1 MMKRQNSVATVSLT
15 PLLRNANTDGTAVDL
30 SGYMAASVTFMCGA
44 ITNGT
49 HTPAVEE
56 SDDNTTFT
64 AVASGSLSVAPANF
78 TANTTQHIEYLGSKR
93 YIRAQVDSD
102 GAAGA
107 IYGAVIVRGRAMQN
121 DAVR

>member
-1 MMKRQNSVATVSLT
+1 MMKRQNSVAAVSLA
-15 PLLRNANTDGTAVDL
+15 PALRNANVNGTAVDL

-44 ITNGT
+44 ITNGD
-49 HTPAVEE
+49 HTPAVED
-56 SDDNTTFT
+56 SDDNSTF
-64 AVASGSLSVAPANF
+64 APVAAGSLSVAPAAF
-78 TANTTQHIEYLGSKR
+78 TANTVQHIEYLGAKR